1 MTGLR
6 LAIASARSEP
16 YAAAPTLVFR
26 IVVDEPAGAL
36 VQAALLQCQVYI
48 DVRRR
53 TYSALEGERLNEIVG
68 ERTRRNDTM
77 RPLLWATAPVVL
89 SRRQSSMA
97 ADVPISC
104 GYDFELASA
113 KYFRM
118 LEDGEVPLL
127 FMFSGT
133 IFRAGTSALQ
143 VSQLPWDT
151 ETRFRLPVR
160 TWREAME
167 QHFGDSAWFRLSRSG
182 FDALDRVRRRRGCST
197 WDQLVEA
204 LCAEGAEA
212 EAGLQNRRDRL

>member
-16 YAAAPTLVFR
+16 HAAAPTLVFR

-48 DVRRR
+48 DVRQR
-53 TYSALEGERLNEIVG
+53 TYSALEGERLNEIIG
-68 ERTRRNDTM
+68 ERSRWNDTM
-77 RPLLWATAPVVL
+77 RPLLWSTAPLVL
-89 SRRQSSMA
+89 SRRQGSMA
-97 ADVPISC
+97 VDVPISC
-104 GYDFELASA
+104 SYDFGLASA
-113 KYFRM
+113 KYFRA
-118 LEDGEVPLL
+118 LDDGEVPLL

-143 VSQLPWDT
+143 VTQLPWDT

-160 TWREAME
+160 IWREAIE
-167 QHFGDSAWFRLSRSG
+167 QHFGGTAWLRLSRSG
-182 FDALDRVRRRRGCST
+182 FDALDRVRRRRGCLT

-204 LCAEGAEA
+204 LCAEGAEV
-212 EAGLQNRRDRL
+212 EAGPQTRRDRL